1 MEFPNPDLT
10 QFTVY
15 SKSGC
20 PNCNKV
26 KNLLKTNNI
35 SFNVID
41 CDEFVLECKT
51 DFLFFIKTIAG
62 KECNI
67 FPMVFINAKF
77 IGGCNETNNH
87 IEKLKMKTLDF
98 DVLF

>member
-1 MEFPNPDLT
+1 MEFPNPDPS

-26 KNLLKTNNI
+26 KNLLKANNI
-35 SFNVID
+35 PFNVID
-41 CDEFVLECKT
+41 CDEYVLECKT
-51 DFLFFIKTIAG
+51 DFLLFIKTIA
-62 KECNI
+62 KQECNM
-67 FPMVFINAKF
+67 FPMVFVNAQY
-77 IGGCNETNNH
+77 IGGYNETNNH
-87 IEKLKMKTLDF
+87 IECLKAQTLDF